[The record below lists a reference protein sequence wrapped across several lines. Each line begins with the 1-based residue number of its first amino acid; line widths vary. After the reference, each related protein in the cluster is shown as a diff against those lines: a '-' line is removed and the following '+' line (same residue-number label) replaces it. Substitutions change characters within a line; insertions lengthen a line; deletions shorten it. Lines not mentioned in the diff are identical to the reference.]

1 MAVHPLTPEFIY
13 WPLVVVSVIVF
24 LAGTLLITIAWG
36 HGRPGRFLAAWARE
50 AFRDGAWVFLR
61 TLVLDVLLLRRVW
74 DRSRWRWAV
83 HMSIFWVF
91 ILLGAFTLLSAFAIA
106 LSLIDPAG
114 AGGAFYRFF
123 QDLSLPYSLLAYPLV
138 IGSSAALARRLLVAE
153 VRGRTKAHDYFIL
166 AAILL
171 IGLSGMF
178 AEWFSGF
185 DLFIGT
191 SLLNWDLAIVILLV
205 HIYATFLLFVM
216 LIPFTRFRHILATP
230 LLLLARRGGA

>member
-13 WPLVVVSVIVF
+13 WPLIIISVIVF
-24 LAGTLLITIAWG
+24 LAGTLLITIVWG
-36 HGRPGRFLAAWARE
+36 HGRPGRFLAAWAHE
-50 AFRDGAWVFLR
+50 AFRDGAWVFFR
-61 TLVLDVLLLRRVW
+61 TLVLDVLLFRRIW
-74 DRSRWRWAV
+74 NRNRWRWAV

-114 AGGAFYRFF
+114 AGGAFFRFF
-123 QDLSLPYSLLAYPLV
+123 TSLSLPYSLLAYPLV
-138 IGSSAALARRLLVAE
+138 IGSSVALVRRLLVAE

-166 AAILL
+166 VSILL

-191 SLLNWDLAIVILLV
+191 SLLNWDLAILILMV
-205 HIYATFLLFVM
+205 HIYATFLLFIM
-216 LIPFTRFRHILATP
+216 LIPFTRFRHIIATP